1 MKILQ
6 ANINHCRLA
15 HDMLLVSATEKIAD
29 LVVVAEPYTIPDN
42 WFSDTTGRAAIFI
55 TNTGLDKCKQTTIV
69 GCGIGYVG
77 ISFNGLG
84 IISVY
89 VSPNANPQEVEVQF
103 SALEALVRDLQS
115 SHSKILMLGDFNA
128 KSPLWGADRWCGRG
142 KVLFQLATS
151 LGLHPTIAV
160 GGATCERGGGS
171 VVDIMLGN
179 DLALSPHIS
188 SEERLVAAL
197 IKKYGDESFD
207 RRGRTGTTH
216 EVDKFIE
223 DLERLVNGYT
233 TYRRATLRAHK
244 PAYWWNDAVAV
255 KRKEVNKA
263 RRKYTRAR
271 AKNVT
276 ADTEAAYAI
285 YKAAKK
291 ALNREVNK
299 AKKTNWRELLS
310 EIDKDI
316 WGRPYKTV
324 MKKLKGKTTKP
335 DVMCPE
341 EVEAVVEKLFI
352 LKPPDGQL
360 PVNKGLEINS
370 VETAGVGYLH
380 DSSYL
385 PAGESGRRLPE
396 IGEEGEEVGGDRE
409 GGVAEEIST
418 HSYAHTYIHT
428 HAHVHTHPQSHSP
441 VYLPAPSS
449 ETGSG
454 IERDS
459 RGQNFSE
466 GPQTTSEVDKVT
478 PGEVY
483 LLAKRL
489 SAKKAPGPDKI
500 SSAVTKKFAMGASR
514 WLAHIFTTCFRRG
527 YWPIAWKTGR
537 LVLLPK
543 GKAQNKGER
552 AYRPLSIIPCL
563 AKLLEKVVKRRII
576 DELAKNDLADNQY
589 GFRRGRSTLDAM
601 AELRS
606 HWEAARKEGR
616 HCLLV
621 LLDVKNAF
629 NTVRWR
635 SIIRCME
642 ERGFSHTLI
651 ALMQSYLEERWIVF
665 DSKEGLLR
673 FQVFGGV
680 PQGSVIGP
688 ILWNLVYDGLPRL
701 RLRRDVYHIEYADD
715 IGIVVIEEDFDR
727 MIRVVELTIEDMSR
741 WYEAEGLSLA
751 HHKTEAILLT
761 GCTLKRPVA
770 KP

>member
-55 TNTGLDKCKQTTIV
+55 TNTGLAKCKQTTIV

-89 VSPNANPQEVEVQF
+89 TTPNANPQEVEVQF

-188 SEERLVAAL
+188 SEVSDEFTGSDHRYVWHSFRESDSVYAVDHDLFDLGKGKIDEERLLAAL
-197 IKKYGDESFD
+197 IKKYGDESLE

-223 DLERLVNGYT
+223 DLERLVNRYT

-409 GGVAEEIST
+409 GGVAEEVST

-428 HAHVHTHPQSHSP
+428 LAHVHTHPQSHSP

-454 IERDS
+454 IERDR

-527 YWPIAWKTGR
+527 YWPVRYNVREACSIT
-537 LVLLPK
+537 VL
-543 GKAQNKGER
+543 G
-552 AYRPLSIIPCL
+552 
-563 AKLLEKVVKRRII
+563 
-576 DELAKNDLADNQY
+576 
-589 GFRRGRSTLDAM
+589 
-601 AELRS
+601 
-606 HWEAARKEGR
+606 
-616 HCLLV
+616 
-621 LLDVKNAF
+621 
-629 NTVRWR
+629 
-635 SIIRCME
+635 
-642 ERGFSHTLI
+642 
-651 ALMQSYLEERWIVF
+651 
-665 DSKEGLLR
+665 
-673 FQVFGGV
+673 
-680 PQGSVIGP
+680 
-688 ILWNLVYDGLPRL
+688 
-701 RLRRDVYHIEYADD
+701 
-715 IGIVVIEEDFDR
+715 
-727 MIRVVELTIEDMSR
+727 
-741 WYEAEGLSLA
+741 
-751 HHKTEAILLT
+751 
-761 GCTLKRPVA
+761 
-770 KP
+770 